1 MFRWLDGMQVFYI
14 DIYSMTCGMI
24 YVRFL
29 SFKFWVFKLEVAG
42 ELSINDQRLYVDE
55 LLQLNQI

>member
-1 MFRWLDGMQVFYI
+1 MQVFYI

-29 SFKFWVFKLEVAG
+29 PLSFGVFKLEVAG
-42 ELSINDQRLYVDE
+42 ELSINDQGLYVDAV
-55 LLQLNQI
+55 LQLNQI